1 MKYRSWKVWWTRARA
16 RLNRAETL
24 AELDD
29 EGLGKRTRRIVGK
42 EKRTIATI
50 QPYLILN
57 FRDRDNNYFA
67 RNSIDSLE
75 DAIKEKITVD
85 IPRLKFV
92 RTPILRYMR

>member
-1 MKYRSWKVWWTRARA
+1 M
-16 RLNRAETL
+16 
-24 AELDD
+24 
-29 EGLGKRTRRIVGK
+29 
-42 EKRTIATI
+42 IATI

-92 RTPILRYMR
+92 RTPMLRYMR